1 MKKIFLGLVVCCS
14 LLLGNSVSVFAN
26 TGERLEKQSEDFELI
41 KDEEIEKIVEK
52 ILELKATFPEM
63 EDEEIEI
70 QIEKEKGISDI
81 WNALTPAEKKLVIRY
96 PFAALDVNKAK
107 NIALEQT
114 EERFEENGLGNR
126 SDAFR
131 HGLWNAEMTILI
143 GEDKAEMFATAHED
157 KDVSGI
163 ESDGY
168 TKVEH
173 KNMDLHNN
181 SVGRNIGSQY
191 SSLNEKEIGD
201 IIYAEVMKENSKFIW
216 LHD

>member
-1 MKKIFLGLVVCCS
+1 MKKIFWGFILCCS
-14 LLLGNSVSVFAN
+14 LLLGNSVNAFAN
-26 TGERLEKQSEDFELI
+26 SSECTRMQ
-41 KDEEIEKIVEK
+41 DEDLNAINNAQFEKIVK
-52 ILELKATFPEM
+52 QILDLKSKFPEIS
-63 EDEEIEI
+63 EEEIEI
-70 QIEKEKGISDI
+70 RIEKEKSISDI

-107 NIALEQT
+107 NIAIGQT
-114 EERFEENGLGNR
+114 EDKFGENGLGNR

-143 GEDKAEMFATAHED
+143 GEEKAEMFATAHED
-157 KDVSGI
+157 KDVSGV

-181 SVGRNIGSQY
+181 SIGRDIGSQNG
-191 SSLNEKEIGD
+191 SLNEKEMGNL
-201 IIYAEVMKENSKFIW
+201 IYEEVMKENSKFIW